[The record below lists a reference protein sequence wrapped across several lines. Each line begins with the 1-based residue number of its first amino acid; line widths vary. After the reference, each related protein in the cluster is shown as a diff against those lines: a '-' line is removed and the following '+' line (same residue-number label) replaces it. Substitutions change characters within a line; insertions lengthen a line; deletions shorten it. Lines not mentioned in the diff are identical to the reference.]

1 MDPNFYEIDADDFP
15 DAHFTVCINSNE
27 LDKVIVDKEIVAIKC
42 IFNCPCYHEF
52 YRKSEYYICR
62 KNRMGITN
70 RDLINCLIEN
80 GYYNECDH
88 IFLEQ
93 FCIDTES
100 QVSPFFGS

>member
-1 MDPNFYEIDADDFP
+1 MDPNFYEIDINDFP
-15 DAHFTVCINSNE
+15 NAQFTVCIE
-27 LDKVIVDKEIVAIKC
+27 TKDLDKIVINKEVLAIKC
-42 IFNCPCYHEF
+42 NFNCPCYT
-52 YRKSEYYICR
+52 YRKPEYYICR
-62 KNRMGITN
+62 KKSMDITN

-80 GYYNECDH
+80 GYIADCDH

>member
-1 MDPNFYEIDADDFP
+1 MDPFFYEIDIDDFP
-15 DAHFTVCINSNE
+15 DAQFTVCINSNE
-27 LDKVIVDKEIVAIKC
+27 LDKVIANKEIVAIKC
-42 IFNCPCYHEF
+42 NFNCRCYT
-52 YRKSEYYICR
+52 YRKPEYYICR
-62 KNRMGITN
+62 KSSMGITN

-80 GYYNECDH
+80 EYYPDCDH